1 VTSRRLEFCVGYL
14 TTSTSTLGRAHSMWL
29 SLKKRSA
36 SIRRTSNPSGS
47 RSSLGQMPTS
57 NAQLSGLPRWEC
69 SRRWLFLEFCDPS
82 GAAISR
88 LHRSLFLTR
97 RFRDVLQTEYR
108 RGLSHRA
115 TLRSLV
121 SLNHNSR
128 VPHVSRIVKQSAIT
142 DAITSA
148 RHPDLR
154 NVHEDSPFC
163 NACSRRFNY
172 SGVSNYSRYAFQRCS
187 TNFTL

>member
-1 VTSRRLEFCVGYL
+1 
-14 TTSTSTLGRAHSMWL
+14 MWL
-29 SLKKRSA
+29 SLKTRSA

-47 RSSLGQMPTS
+47 RSSMGQMPTS
-57 NAQLSGLPRWEC
+57 SAQLSGLPRWEC

-82 GAAISR
+82 GAAILR
-88 LHRSLFLTR
+88 LHRFVFLTR

-115 TLRSLV
+115 TLCSLV
-121 SLNHNSR
+121 SLNHKR
-128 VPHVSRIVKQSAIT
+128 LDPHASRIVQQSAIT

-148 RHPDLR
+148 RHLDLR
-154 NVHEDSPFC
+154 NAHEDSPFC

-172 SGVSNYSRYAFQRCS
+172 PGVSHYSRYAFQRCS